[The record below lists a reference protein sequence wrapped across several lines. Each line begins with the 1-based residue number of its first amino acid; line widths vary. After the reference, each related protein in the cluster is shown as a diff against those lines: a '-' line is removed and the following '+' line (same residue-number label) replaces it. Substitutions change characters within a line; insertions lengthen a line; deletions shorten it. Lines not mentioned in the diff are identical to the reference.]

1 MKNTKR
7 FSALL
12 ALLLALCLCFTG
24 CDLSNLLG
32 GTGDGGTSQGGG
44 DGGAGT
50 VPNVSLDDIPAFS
63 GRAYVAV
70 NGNVPFFTEDEIKS
84 ESYEYYSELDA
95 LGRCGVVHASLGLDT
110 MPPKNDERG
119 EINHVKPSGWIQGQY
134 DKDLVDGR
142 WLYNRSHL
150 IGWQLSDEDDNEKNL
165 ITGTRYFNV
174 EGMLPF
180 ENMVAAHL
188 REDGGHV
195 MYRVTPIYEGNNLVA
210 SGVLMEAYSVEDK
223 GEGVSFCVYIY
234 NVQPGVII
242 DYATGAN
249 CLDDG
254 YSKPEQVLPEV
265 PELSDDEVGSY
276 VLNTSSKRIHKPSC
290 SSVDDMAAHNK
301 EEYTGTITDLLA
313 QNYVKCGSCFK

>member
-1 MKNTKR
+1 MKNMKR
-7 FSALL
+7 LSALL

-24 CDLSNLLG
+24 CDLSSFLG
-32 GTGDGGTSQGGG
+32 GDSTSQGGG

-84 ESYEYYSELDA
+84 ESYEYYSELDK

>member
-1 MKNTKR
+1 MKNMKR
-7 FSALL
+7 LCALL
-12 ALLLALCLCFTG
+12 ALLLALCLCFSG
-24 CDLSNLLG
+24 CELPAGFG
-32 GTGDGGTSQGGG
+32 GGGTSQGGG
-44 DGGAGT
+44 DGGAGA

-63 GRAYVAV
+63 GKAYVAI
-70 NGNVPFFTEDEIKS
+70 NGNVPFFTEDEITAT
-84 ESYEYYSELDA
+84 SYEYYSELDA

-110 MPPKNDERG
+110 MPPKDDERG
-119 EINHVKPSGWIQGQY
+119 EIGNVKPSGWIQGEY

-150 IGWQLSDEDDNEKNL
+150 IGWQLSDEDDNAKNL

-210 SGVLMEAYSVEDK
+210 SGVLMEAYSVEDA
-223 GEGVSFCVYIY
+223 GEGVTFCVYIY
-234 NVQPGVII
+234 NVQPGVLI

-254 YSKPEQVLPEV
+254 YSKPEGGSPAPDNTPE
-265 PELSDDEVGSY
+265 PSDDEISSY
-276 VLNTSSKRIHKPSC
+276 VLNKSSKRIHKPSC
-290 SSVDDMAAHNK
+290 SSVGDMAAHNK
-301 EEYTGTITDLLA
+301 EEYTGTVTDLLS
-313 QNYVKCGSCFK
+313 QGYVKCGSCFK